1 MKSQVKIQIKSVL
14 KSHLDLKFQHYQKKK
29 KMKNNALEKIKLKC

>member
-14 KSHLDLKFQHYQKKK
+14 KSHFVFEISTLSKEKQ
-29 KMKNNALEKIKLKC
+29 MKNNALEKIKLKC